1 MKAGGRWVAA
11 GLTASALLTT
21 ACTASVDPAELPGVY
36 RNAETGGEIRLD
48 TDRTFTATDVET
60 GYSSGPA
67 DFSGRWDFEDS
78 RTSSDFVYLLIED
91 DGLGRIGGIQLYPG
105 SEGTVYFRADPDGPP
120 SLVLTRTTDS

>member
-1 MKAGGRWVAA
+1 MRTGGRWVVA

-21 ACTASVDPAELPGVY
+21 ACTASVDPGGLPGVY

-48 TDRTFTATDVET
+48 TDQAFSATDVET

-67 DFSGRWDFEDS
+67 DFSGRWGFQGS
-78 RTSSDFVYLLIED
+78 QTSSDFVYLSIED
-91 DGLGRIGGIQLYPG
+91 DGLGRTGGIQLYTG

-120 SLVLTRTTDS
+120 SLVLTRTTDW